1 MKKVILFVLG
11 IFLIVGCAS
20 IKDNPKM
27 KVEEI
32 LKKYNSLSDEILI
45 DLDKKMLEANVE
57 ENLKDDMKDLYKKQY
72 KDMKYKI
79 LNEKIDKDEAT
90 VEVEITVYD
99 YLTAKE
105 EATKY
110 VDSHSEEFMV
120 GNVVDDYK
128 IQQYLI
134 EKQEGT
140 EKRRKEKIIFNLH
153 KDNGEWVVDNL
164 NNETILKIHGIYK
177 D

>member
-45 DLDKKMLEANVE
+45 DLDKKMLETNVE

-72 KDMKYKI
+72 IKWK
-79 LNEKIDKDEAT
+79 N
-90 VEVEITVYD
+90 
-99 YLTAKE
+99 
-105 EATKY
+105 
-110 VDSHSEEFMV
+110 
-120 GNVVDDYK
+120 
-128 IQQYLI
+128 
-134 EKQEGT
+134 
-140 EKRRKEKIIFNLH
+140 
-153 KDNGEWVVDNL
+153 W
-164 NNETILKIHGIYK
+164 
-177 D
+177 